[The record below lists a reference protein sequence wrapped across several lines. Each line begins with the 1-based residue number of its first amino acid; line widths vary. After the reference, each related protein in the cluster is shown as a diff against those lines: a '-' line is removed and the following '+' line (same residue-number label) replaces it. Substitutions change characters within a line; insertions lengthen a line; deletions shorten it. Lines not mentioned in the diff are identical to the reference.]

1 MAGQITSDSA
11 ERSSS
16 PMESM
21 LQPGGGL
28 ASFIRAA
35 AKEGNGDTF
44 AAGGSMMNLPKPEQ
58 VAQICGNLQLTG

>member
-1 MAGQITSDSA
+1 MAGQISSDSA

-21 LQPGGGL
+21 LQPFGGL

-35 AKEGNGDTF
+35 TREGNGETF
-44 AAGGSMMNLPKPEQ
+44 ASSGSMMSLPNPEQ